1 MIKFALNHQK
11 LKYDDKME
19 KRILQLVLC
28 LATCLVLVL
37 PASAYDFVKDGIY
50 YNISGTNATVTYKD
64 ANYNSYSGTVNI
76 PATVT
81 NNGTTYTVKTIGLS
95 AFQDCV
101 NLLRV
106 VIPNTVEYMSNYAFK
121 NCTGLN
127 TITLP
132 ASVYTIYNNVFEG
145 CTSLKTVINLNPT
158 PRPWYTNNFSSST
171 YANATLIVPQGKK
184 SDYQSSTGYCWGQ
197 FSNIEEMD
205 CDFAEDAI
213 FYNFMDGNYIE
224 VTHACRFE
232 ECYSGEVE
240 VPSTVTHNGN
250 TYTVSNVGSEAFYY
264 CKKMTRLTLPPTVRA
279 IEMYAFYACY
289 YLTQVNI
296 PEGITDINYCTFGQ
310 CTRLPSIVIPSS
322 VTWIAQNAFTGCSML
337 TSITCRAQTPPMC
350 VDSSCFPAEAYTN
363 ATLIVP
369 STALNDYRTADVW
382 QNFSNITGRDYDF
395 EANGIYYIIT
405 GPNTASVTYKDRNYN
420 SYSGTVNVPSTVTH
434 DGTTYTV
441 TAVGQA
447 AFYKCTELYSVT
459 LPNTV
464 TALGYASFANC
475 SIMSSVNIPSGLTSF
490 GELCFQSCAALTSI
504 SIPSGV
510 TSIPRQCFLGC
521 TSLDQVT
528 IPGSVKEIGHFAFY
542 NCSSMSSLNIQN
554 GVETILNNAFEAC
567 SSLQAVVIPASVS
580 TISGNVFSFC
590 TSMEAI
596 MVDNENMHY
605 RSQYGVLFN
614 ADMDTLISF
623 PNMSTTNYSVPASVK
638 VIGYNSFISCTNLNL
653 VMLPEGVTTIETG
666 AFAYCENLISFQ
678 IPSSVS
684 QIGPRALSSCLA
696 LTSIDVTAG
705 NQNYMTDDGVL
716 YTIDGKR
723 LVQYPCARPDKHYSI
738 LNTADSI
745 GYEAFSE
752 SVYLKSVYVP
762 SGIKTLYEYT
772 FSYSNVERVVIDEG
786 LETIG
791 TNAFA
796 GCSQLK
802 SVYLPST
809 LRQIDE
815 LAFQVDTE
823 VEEITFAG
831 TTPPTIGNYAFH
843 GVGYY
848 VDDPVTI
855 YVPAG
860 ASSSYNSVD
869 WKSSYFITNVTEV
882 SPLGSGVEFTVDSL
896 KYKTTDTDLNAMV
909 SGATT
914 TSIYDLGLAPKVS
927 YQGNLCTVTKIG
939 NNSCYNCNKVT
950 KIRVPFTVTTLD
962 SYAFYGCSR
971 VKKLILNEGLR
982 TIGSFSLSHIN
993 QLTKV
998 DIPASVDSI
1007 NGTAFNYDM
1016 ALRYINVPDNN
1027 DKYTSLDGVLFSKDK
1042 KVLVSF
1048 PDAYGTSYTAP
1059 YGVQTIGVSALRGA
1073 SALEQVAL
1081 PPTLRQISSYAFFDG
1096 AALTS
1101 FVVPEGVTLVD
1112 HNAFNSCTSM
1122 SDVEFPSTLTE
1133 LGYNAFYNVPDL
1145 SSLTVKATTPPTCK
1159 IYVNP
1164 RTGARSE
1171 PFMED
1176 HYTNV
1181 TLYVPRGCKS
1191 VYQNAAIWTKFTDI
1205 VEVDFPVEFM
1215 LGDVNGDGLV
1225 NVTDVTLLISRVVNE
1240 SGDIIEAAGDMNN
1253 DGIINVTDVTLL
1265 ISYVVNGT
1273 APEPSG
1279 IDMWYLWGNFFGS
1292 DIWGWEYTGY
1302 DALGVSVLP
1311 MYPTGTFNTQG
1322 KGILTWT
1329 GYVPRQYFTIIHTP
1343 GDDPFKEMWVVN
1355 LNTGSYCVRDMN
1367 DNDPNYSSFLL
1378 DEGYYTITLDTRTMI
1393 LNIEPYLSTVFTFD
1407 AITMPGYHNSWL
1419 NDTETM
1425 TAATPRLLPENHD
1438 WWVSDF
1444 TVPSGNVNELKFCT
1458 FGDWSNNWGS
1468 TDFPYGTGLQNGNNI
1483 PVQGGTYKVFFNDI
1497 TGNYNF
1503 IKK

>member
-1 MIKFALNHQK
+1 MKKLLHLKTMAAL
-11 LKYDDKME
+11 
-19 KRILQLVLC
+19 
-28 LATCLVLVL
+28 LACLV
-37 PASAYDFVKDGIY
+37 AMQANAYDFVKDGIY
-50 YNISGTNATVTYKD
+50 YKISGTNATVTYD
-64 ANYNSYSGTVNI
+64 DVNNTLYSGTVNI

-81 NNGTTYTVKTIGLS
+81 NGGTTYNVTSIGPS
-95 AFQDCV
+95 AFQGCTG
-101 NLLRV
+101 LMRV
-106 VIPNTVEYMSNYAFK
+106 VIPNSVNYIMNNAFK
-121 NCTGLN
+121 GCTGLR
-127 TITLP
+127 TITIP
-132 ASVYTIYNNVFEG
+132 ASVYTIYNNVFDG
-145 CTSLKTVINLNPT
+145 CTSLRAVICLSTSPGN
-158 PRPWYTNNFSSST
+158 WYANNFSSEAYT
-171 YANATLIVPQGKK
+171 YATLYVPSGRIEA
-184 SDYQSSTGYCWGQ
+184 YQSSTYCWGN
-197 FSNIEEMD
+197 FNNFEEIE
-205 CDFAEDAI
+205 CDFVQDAI
-213 FYNFMDGNYIE
+213 FYKDLGNNQAA
-224 VTHACRFE
+224 VSNVAFCK
-232 ECYSGEVE
+232 ECYSGEMVI
-240 VPSTVTHNGN
+240 PQTVTNGAN
-250 TYTVSNVGSEAFYY
+250 TYTVTSVDFGAFYDAY
-264 CKKMTRLTLPPTVRA
+264 YMTSVVLPNS
-279 IEMYAFYACY
+279 INEIDNYAFYDCIR
-289 YLTQVNI
+289 LTQVNI
-296 PEGITDINYCTFGQ
+296 PEGVTDINYCTFADCQ
-310 CTRLPSIVIPSS
+310 ALPSIVIPST
-322 VTWIAQNAFTGCSML
+322 VTWIAQNAFGSCPSL
-337 TSITCRAQTPPMC
+337 TSITCRATTPPMC

-363 ATLIVP
+363 ATLTVP
-369 STALNDYRTADVW
+369 QTALNDYKAADVW
-382 QNFSNITGRDYDF
+382 KNFSNISSRDYDF
-395 EANGIYYIIT
+395 ESNGIYYIIT
-405 GPNTASVTYKDRNYN
+405 GPNTASVTFKDRNYN

-434 DGTTYTV
+434 GGTTYTV

-447 AFYKCTELYSVT
+447 AFYRSSELYSVT

-464 TALGYASFANC
+464 TALDYASFANC
-475 SIMSSVNIPSGLTSF
+475 TSLSSVNIPSGVTSF
-490 GELCFQSCAALTSI
+490 GEFCFQSCAALTSI
-504 SIPSGV
+504 NIPSDV

-521 TSLDQVT
+521 SSLSQVT
-528 IPGSVKEIGHFAFY
+528 IPGTVKEIGHFAFY
-542 NCSSMSSLNIQN
+542 NCSSMSSLSIQD
-554 GVETILNNAFEAC
+554 GVETIRNNAFEAC

-580 TISGNVFSFC
+580 TINGNVFSFC
-590 TSMEAI
+590 TSMAAI
-596 MVDNENMHY
+596 MVDNENRHY

-653 VMLPEGVTTIETG
+653 VLLPEGVTTIETA
-666 AFAYCENLISFQ
+666 AFAYCDNLISFQ

-684 QIGPRALSSCLA
+684 QIGPSALSSCLA

-723 LVQYPCARPDKHYSI
+723 LIQYPCARPDKHYSI

-745 GYEAFSE
+745 SYEAFSE
-752 SVYLKSVYVP
+752 SAYLKSVYVP

-772 FSYSNVERVVIDEG
+772 FNNSNVERVVIDEG

-809 LRQIDE
+809 LRQIDD

-831 TTPPTIGNYAFH
+831 TTPPTIGNNAFH

-848 VDDPVTI
+848 IDDPVTI

-869 WKSSYFITNVTEV
+869 WKSSYFITNVTEI

-896 KYKTTDTDLNAMV
+896 NYKTTDTGLNAMV
-909 SGATT
+909 SGAT

-939 NNSCYNCNKVT
+939 NNSCYSCTKVT
-950 KIRVPFTVTTLD
+950 KIRVPFTVTTID
-962 SYAFYGCSR
+962 NYAFYGCSR
-971 VKKLILNEGLR
+971 VKKLILNEGLK

-993 QLTKV
+993 QLRSV

-1007 NGTAFNYDM
+1007 NGSTFNYDP

-1027 DKYTSLDGVLFSKDK
+1027 DKYTSVDGVLFSKDK

-1048 PDAYGTSYTAP
+1048 PDNYGTSYNAP

-1081 PPTLRQISSYAFFDG
+1081 PPSLRQISSYAFFDG

-1101 FVVPEGVTLVD
+1101 VVVPEGVTLVEY
-1112 HNAFNSCTSM
+1112 NAFNSCTSM
-1122 SDVEFPSTLTE
+1122 SEVELPSTLTE

-1145 SSLTVKATTPPTCK
+1145 SSLTVKATTPPTCQ

-1171 PFMED
+1171 PFMD
-1176 HYTNV
+1176 THYTNV

-1191 VYQNAAIWTKFTDI
+1191 AYQNAAIWTKFTNI

-1240 SGDIIEAAGDMNN
+1240 SGNIIEEAGDMNG

-1292 DIWGWEYTGY
+1292 DIWGWGQTGY

-1311 MYPTGTFNTQG
+1311 MYPTGTFTNQG

-1343 GDDPFKEMWVVN
+1343 GDNPIEEMWVVN
-1355 LNTGSYCVRDMN
+1355 LNTGNYCVRDMN
-1367 DNDPNYSSFLL
+1367 DDDPNYSSFLL
-1378 DEGYYTITLDTRTMI
+1378 DAGYYTITLNTRTMV
-1393 LNIEPYLSTVFTFD
+1393 LNIEPYLSTVLTFD
-1407 AITMPGYHNSWL
+1407 AITMPGNHNWWM

-1438 WWVSDF
+1438 WWVADF
-1444 TVPSGNVNELKFCT
+1444 TVTGGNVNELKFCT
-1458 FGDWSNNWGS
+1458 FGDWNNNWGS
-1468 TDFPYGTGLQNGNNI
+1468 TDFPYGTGVQNGSNI
-1483 PVQGGTYKVFFNDI
+1483 PVQSGTYKVFFNDI